1 MVDYS
6 STSSDSEKSTN
17 GVDNKGKNYPVLED
31 NWKCST
37 GYSGEE
43 SLKSSTSSQREY
55 IRGNKRKRKERKIE
69 INKRNRNSGEEYV
82 NYKNKKIEKKI
93 VLANPCAAKKCN
105 NKCNAFSDDGRY
117 QIFKL
122 FWSLKAVEEKRG
134 FINGCVN
141 VVPVQRKRTLKKHSR
156 RGLTYQYFFV
166 KDGIQLR
173 VCSQFFIAT
182 LNISHK
188 LVRSSIKG
196 KVEEN
201 KDNRGRHE
209 PRHKATTIQL
219 DDFRRFIRALPAV
232 RSHYCRSSSNKL
244 YLPAEVKSIA
254 NLYRSYVN
262 HVQEE
267 GKIPLCLSSF
277 RKLFH
282 SEFNIGIHIP
292 RKDKCQKC
300 EKYKNISDEIK
311 TEADKTEYLNHQ
323 KEKNDAKQLFL
334 KDQSDSN
341 VDGLLVG
348 SFDLQKV
355 LSSPHGPNMMYGFS
369 RKYAVYNFTVYES
382 KTQNGL
388 CYIGGKKMANAES
401 TKFVPTFTITYN
413 KLTKKEDT
421 EKYDY
426 AVIIVPDRTKI
437 ESF

>member
-1 MVDYS
+1 MKIMFLAEKINQESKADEEKNVSDIIEALNNDILILDNDYNHKIHEWLLHIDTQNYSHPKNYCGNFSGIHVNCINDSLIENDVSIIIDYFLLENNIETDNDEIQKAENIIYNPSIITNIKPRETVKKCLKFVDYS

-31 NWKCST
+31 NWECST

-105 NKCNAFSDDGRY
+105 NKCNAFSDDDRY

-141 VVPVQRKRTLKKHSR
+141 VVPVQRKRTLKEHSR

-173 VCSQFFIAT
+173 VCLQFFIAT

-232 RSHYCRSSSNKL
+232 PSHYCRSSSNKL

-277 RKLFH
+277 RK
-282 SEFNIGIHIP
+282 
-292 RKDKCQKC
+292 
-300 EKYKNISDEIK
+300 
-311 TEADKTEYLNHQ
+311 
-323 KEKNDAKQLFL
+323 
-334 KDQSDSN
+334 
-341 VDGLLVG
+341 
-348 SFDLQKV
+348 
-355 LSSPHGPNMMYGFS
+355 
-369 RKYAVYNFTVYES
+369 
-382 KTQNGL
+382 
-388 CYIGGKKMANAES
+388 
-401 TKFVPTFTITYN
+401 
-413 KLTKKEDT
+413 
-421 EKYDY
+421 
-426 AVIIVPDRTKI
+426 
-437 ESF
+437 